1 MKKPLPLI
9 CVCFALFAV
18 FSCKKFIEQKKQD
31 MLVSA
36 ITNGVWIVEQ
46 YREDTS
52 DITAGFQGYEFRFS
66 ENGTVTGTKDGNTAN
81 GTWTGDINTRTISS
95 NFPNIGEPVKKLN
108 GIWLLTD
115 TYWDYVEAL
124 MTTETGKNQL
134 HLRKKS

>member
-1 MKKPLPLI
+1 
-9 CVCFALFAV
+9 
-18 FSCKKFIEQKKQD
+18 

-46 YREDTS
+46 YKEDTS